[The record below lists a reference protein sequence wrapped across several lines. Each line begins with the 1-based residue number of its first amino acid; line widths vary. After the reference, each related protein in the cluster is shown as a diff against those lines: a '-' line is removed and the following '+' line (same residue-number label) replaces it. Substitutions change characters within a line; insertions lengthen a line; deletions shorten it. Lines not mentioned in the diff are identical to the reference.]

1 MASIVAVFLAEE
13 FILRICKCLSE
24 LKLWKCLSSVYTQW
38 KRRAWV
44 NFLLDIKIRSNISHT
59 NESVLSLYVLSTC
72 LWYALAVLSVVRG
85 RKMTCNEQLDITIK
99 EAYLLAFILDW
110 MENSCGRVFKFEN
123 KCGDNHR
130 GNRSHESL
138 RTVTTLEREL
148 KS

>member
-1 MASIVAVFLAEE
+1 MVSIVAVFLAEE

-24 LKLWKCLSSVYTQW
+24 PKLWKCLSSVYTQW

-72 LWYALAVLSVVRG
+72 LWYALAVLSVVQG

-123 KCGDNHR
+123 KCGDNHQ

-138 RTVTTLEREL
+138 LTVTTLEREL